1 MIQMHRFHVIVLGCL
16 ILASCQNEVKKKP
29 NILFAIADDASYP
42 HMSAYG
48 TKWVHTP
55 AFDYVAANGL
65 LFNRAYTTNA
75 KCAPSRATI
84 LTGRNSWLLEEAC
97 NHWPQF
103 PEKFKTVTEALPEAG
118 YYVGYTAK
126 GWAPGKAEKN
136 GQRRDL
142 IGQSFNEHTIEPP
155 AKFMS
160 GNDYARNFQAFLE
173 SRPSNA
179 PWFFWY
185 GSTEPHRA
193 YEFGAGLKKRSID
206 EIDEVPPYWPDNDT
220 VRTDMLDYAF
230 EIEYF
235 DSHLEKMIQ
244 LLDELGELENTIIV
258 VTADNGMPF
267 PRVKGQVYERDHHLP
282 LAIMWP
288 EGIESPNRVVDEFV
302 SFSDFAPSFLDVAGL
317 TPTEAGMAPVS
328 GYSLMPIWKNKEN
341 RSPLREQMI
350 IGKERHDV
358 GRPGDRG
365 YPVRGILQD
374 DYLLVINFQPDRW
387 PAGNPETGYLNCD
400 GSPTKST
407 ILNLHR
413 QQQEMKFWET
423 SFGKRPEEELYNIKE
438 DPYCMH
444 NLAEDPEHSLLKSKL
459 KDQMIQQL
467 SAEGDPRVLG
477 NGAVFD
483 QYPDVSPMADFYTR
497 WQNGEELN
505 AGWVNPTDFEN
516 VAITQIRD

>member
-1 MIQMHRFHVIVLGCL
+1 MG
-16 ILASCQNEVKKKP
+16 
-29 NILFAIADDASYP
+29 
-42 HMSAYG
+42 AYG
-48 TKWVHTP
+48 TQWVHTP

-65 LFNRAYTTNA
+65 LFNKAYTTNA

-126 GWAPGKAEKN
+126 GWAPGMAEKN
-136 GQRRDL
+136 GQPRDL
-142 IGQSFNEHTIEPP
+142 IGPSFNEHTIEPP
-155 AKFMS
+155 AKFIS
-160 GNDYARNFQAFLE
+160 GNDYARNFEAFLE
-173 SRPSNA
+173 SRPDDA
-179 PWFFWY
+179 PWVFWY
-185 GSTEPHRA
+185 GSHEPHRA
-193 YEFGAGLKKRSID
+193 YEFGAGLKRRSIN

-230 EIEYF
+230 EIDYF

-244 LLDELGELENTIIV
+244 LLDARGELDNTIII

-288 EGIESPNRVVDEFV
+288 DGIESPNREVDEFV
-302 SFSDFAPSFLDVAGL
+302 SFSDFAPTFLDVAGL
-317 TPTEAGMAPVS
+317 TPDEAGMAPVS
-328 GYSLMPIWKNKEN
+328 GYSLMPIWKNEED
-341 RSPLREQMI
+341 RTPLREQMI

-358 GRPGDRG
+358 GRPEDQG

-400 GSPTKST
+400 GSPTKTT
-407 ILNLHR
+407 ILNLRR
-413 QQQEMKFWET
+413 QQQETKFWET

-438 DPYCMH
+438 DPYCMQ

-483 QYPDVSPMADFYTR
+483 QYPDTSPMADFYTR
-497 WQNGEELN
+497 WQNGEELKTE
-505 AGWVNPTDFEN
+505 WVNPTDYEN
-516 VAITQIRD
+516 MALIKN